1 MAPVYDFSGSFR
13 NLNNAITGLGESFEA
28 AALKKQRAGI
38 GDDALA
44 GNFSGAAAKAFKAGD
59 LNTGLKF
66 LGMGREQADN
76 AAADKS
82 MSLMLG
88 GAPLQTTQFGDGT
101 LGGIGRLGSGAPA
114 GQNGGGNSLAD
125 LGRYNQ
131 NGNLPSF
138 ARIGGSPDA
147 LRTGI
152 IETAKAIGADPVDLA
167 TAISFETA
175 GTFDPTK
182 AGPKTKW
189 GQHRGLIQ
197 FGEPQ
202 AQEYGVDWNNPLGSQ
217 LGANGAVAKYLTA
230 RGFRPGMSGLD
241 LYSTINAGSPGRYA
255 ASDTAAGGTPGDVR
269 DKWTN
274 QMADHRANAQR
285 LIGDV
290 AQQPTQVAQGDSS
303 KARFAQAGIQRVDML
318 LNDPETSA
326 QERERLTGLRQ
337 QYVALAQSG
346 QQGQQAQPQADMPAQ
361 GAMEAQQ
368 AFQIPGTGQVVPA
381 GTRITPR
388 AMAAMRVMNS
398 SASASRKDVAKMV
411 LQEEL
416 KNANPAT
423 QLDLQNKQL
432 QNQKLERELA
442 GEGATPL
449 TAQEREAYGLRPDQP
464 AYRTRDG
471 AIKFG
476 PAGTTINNNMPDKKG
491 ETKFAE
497 TLGAKQAERWNNYIT
512 EGDVAQGRMADIQTL
527 RETSRRLGSQG
538 AAGNLKAIIGP
549 YAESLGI
556 KMEGLPDIQLYSSI
570 VNRLAPKMRE
580 PGSGSTSNIEFEG
593 FVRAI
598 GPLSN
603 TPAAREMILDTFE
616 AATRNDLARA
626 EIATRLA
633 TGEISRGQA
642 ERDLRALPSPMEAYR
657 AFKKAN
663 PDLVGEAI
671 KASAQQE
678 FMERKAQREGAQQSQ
693 QRQPTALGPSPEAV
707 QHLKTNPQ
715 FRDQFDAR
723 YGAGA
728 AARAMG
734 GR

>member
-1 MAPVYDFSGSFR
+1 MSTYDFSGAFR
-13 NLNNAITGLGESFEA
+13 NLNGALSDLGKGFEA
-28 AALKKQRAGI
+28 ADLKKQRAGI
-38 GDDALA
+38 GEDALA

-59 LNTGLKF
+59 FSSGLKL
-66 LGMGREQADN
+66 LGMGREQVDN
-76 AAADKS
+76 AAADQN
-82 MSLMLG
+82 MSLLLG
-88 GAPLQTTQFGDGT
+88 GGGLGQSSQPGGST
-101 LGGIGRLGSGAPA
+101 LGNLNNLGAGASA
-114 GQNGGGNSLAD
+114 GQNGGGGTLAD
-125 LGRYNQ
+125 IGRYNP

-167 TAISFETA
+167 TAISFETG
-175 GTFDPTK
+175 GTFNPTK
-182 AGPKTKW
+182 AGPTTKW

-202 AQEYGVDWNNPLGSQ
+202 AREYGVDWNNPLGSQ

-274 QMADHRANAQR
+274 QMAGHRANAQR

-290 AQQPTQVAQGDSS
+290 AQQPTQVAQAQSGATTPDM
-303 KARFAQAGIQRVDML
+303 ARAGIARVDML
-318 LNDPETSA
+318 LNDPNRELSPE
-326 QERERLTGLRQ
+326 QRQSLEQRRER
-337 QYVALAQSG
+337 YVQVAQGG
-346 QQGQQAQPQADMPAQ
+346 QQGQQQADMPAQ

-368 AFQIPGTGQVVPA
+368 AFQIPGTGQVIPA

-388 AMAAMRVMNS
+388 AMAAMKVMNS
-398 SASASRKDVAKMV
+398 SASDSRKEVAKMV

-423 QLDLQNKQL
+423 QLDLRNKQL

-556 KMEGLPDIQLYSSI
+556 KMDGLPDIQLYTSI

-642 ERDLRALPSPMEAYR
+642 ERDLRALPSPLEAYR

-693 QRQPTALGPSPEAV
+693 QPAALGPSPEAV

>member
-1 MAPVYDFSGSFR
+1 MYDFSGAFR
-13 NLNNAITGLGESFEA
+13 NLNSALSGLGDSFEA

-38 GDDALA
+38 GEDALA

-59 LNTGLKF
+59 FDSGLKL

-101 LGGIGRLGSGAPA
+101 LGGIGRLGAGAPA
-114 GQNGGGNSLAD
+114 GQNGGGGTLAD

-290 AQQPTQVAQGDSS
+290 AQQPTQVAQAQTGATTPDQ
-303 KARFAQAGIQRVDML
+303 ARAGIARIDSL
-318 LNDPETSA
+318 LND
-326 QERERLTGLRQ
+326 QELTPQQRQSLEQRRER
-337 QYVALAQSG
+337 YVQVAQGG
-346 QQGQQAQPQADMPAQ
+346 QQGQPQADMPAQ

-388 AMAAMRVMNS
+388 AMAAMKVMNS
-398 SASASRKDVAKMV
+398 SASASRKEVAKMV

-416 KNANPAT
+416 KNANPVT
-423 QLDLQNKQL
+423 QLDIEGKRLSNEKARRDLARGETTANITEYNYAREQGYTGSFDKFLADKAQKTTVDMRGESEEAKAIGQAAGKRAGETMSAASLGVKQL
-432 QNQKLERELA
+432 QRIGRMEVLMEQVETGKMAPARMNLGAWGKALGVNDDFLNSMGLDPKKVGDAQALNAIAGRMVIDMIGAGGFPANNFSDADRQFITGTVPQLANDPRGNKLIMEAARR
-442 GEGATPL
+442 
-449 TAQEREAYGLRPDQP
+449 TAQMDIE
-464 AYRTRDG
+464 
-471 AIKFG
+471 K
-476 PAGTTINNNMPDKKG
+476 
-491 ETKFAE
+491 
-497 TLGAKQAERWNNYIT
+497 AKAWRQWKHTN
-512 EGDVAQGRMADIQTL
+512 
-527 RETSRRLGSQG
+527 
-538 AAGNLKAIIGP
+538 K
-549 YAESLGI
+549 
-556 KMEGLPDIQLYSSI
+556 
-570 VNRLAPKMRE
+570 
-580 PGSGSTSNIEFEG
+580 SGSFDDFEMLWADQVG
-593 FVRAI
+593 SKNHFA
-598 GPLSN
+598 
-603 TPAAREMILDTFE
+603 
-616 AATRNDLARA
+616 DLAEQA
-626 EIATRLA
+626 AAI
-633 TGEISRGQA
+633 TGAR
-642 ERDLRALPSPMEAYR
+642 P
-657 AFKKAN
+657 
-663 PDLVGEAI
+663 
-671 KASAQQE
+671 
-678 FMERKAQREGAQQSQ
+678 GAQQGQQQQGQQGQ
-693 QRQPTALGPSPEAV
+693 QRQPAALGPSPEAV
-707 QHLKTNPQ
+707 QHLRSNPQ